1 MVVRHFAKATY
12 RLFNFLCAPI
22 EMAAINLWYFLNS
35 QNLSIGP
42 PEPPIKLPVV
52 PHAIEDTQEVIADV
66 QADINPNFIRLL
78 SLLRRLAVDLDSS
91 PIYLAK
97 WMELEGKPATTV
109 VSLSERRIVKGYLFG
124 DSHLSRG
131 GIENNIYFIY
141 VFPPFRSTGVSTIML
156 GLYQKEAIDRAKA
169 VGAKSITFRI
179 DLKPCL
185 LSSTEFWIRHGFTRP
200 HAYSKS
206 RSWDNVGIT
215 KTVAF

>member
-1 MVVRHFAKATY
+1 M
-12 RLFNFLCAPI
+12 
-22 EMAAINLWYFLNS
+22 
-35 QNLSIGP
+35 
-42 PEPPIKLPVV
+42 
-52 PHAIEDTQEVIADV
+52 DT
-66 QADINPNFIRLL
+66 
-78 SLLRRLAVDLDSS
+78 DSS
-91 PIYLAK
+91 PIYLAN
-97 WMELEGKPATTV
+97 WMEVEGRAGTTV
-109 VSLSERRIVKGYLFG
+109 VSLSAWGERRIVNGYMFG
-124 DSHLSRG
+124 ESRLYRG